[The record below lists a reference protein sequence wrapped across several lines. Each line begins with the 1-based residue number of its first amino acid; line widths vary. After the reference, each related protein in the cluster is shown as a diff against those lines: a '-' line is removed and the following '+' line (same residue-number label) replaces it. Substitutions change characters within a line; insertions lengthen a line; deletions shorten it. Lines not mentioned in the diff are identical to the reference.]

1 MARYI
6 DASCKLCRRE
16 KQKLFLKGAKC
27 FTDKCPIERRNYAP
41 GQHGQSRRAK
51 ISEYGIQLREKQKIR
66 RMYGLLETQFR
77 NYFEKALRTTGKTA
91 DALVKLLERRLD
103 NVVFRMGFAPS
114 RKTARQLI
122 THGHFTINN
131 MPVNIPSYLLDAG
144 DVIRV
149 NDKSKKLDVIH
160 GSMKRMKDG
169 SMLPWLSLDKAN
181 LAGTFLQI
189 PERAD
194 IPLPANEQLVVE
206 LYSK

>member
-66 RMYGLLETQFR
+66 RMYGLLESQFR

-103 NVVFRMGFAPS
+103 HRRITGEIGQKHGRFTVAHHGGAAARPGDRDRAGAGGAPGG
-114 RKTARQLI
+114 A
-122 THGHFTINN
+122 H
-131 MPVNIPSYLLDAG
+131 V
-144 DVIRV
+144 
-149 NDKSKKLDVIH
+149 
-160 GSMKRMKDG
+160 
-169 SMLPWLSLDKAN
+169 
-181 LAGTFLQI
+181 
-189 PERAD
+189 PELR
-194 IPLPANEQLVVE
+194 L
-206 LYSK
+206 